1 MQMWWP
7 LQTILLNWYTVWKI
21 ISHSHLPAT
30 SSRNLLQISNFHCG
44 RAMDIYKIYYNS
56 LWMKILNLRNDGPWN
71 KTKFLIGL
79 LYHPGKCCFP
89 LPLFQRL
96 LCWRETR
103 QRGRASD
110 HIVWE
115 SHFNA
120 WIGSEFEPRLWLGN

>member
-79 LYHPGKCCFP
+79 LYHPGKCCLAATLVPEALVLKGDEAERKSFWSN
-89 LPLFQRL
+89 RL
-96 LCWRETR
+96 RISLQCLNRFRIWT
-103 QRGRASD
+103 SL
-110 HIVWE
+110 V
-115 SHFNA
+115 
-120 WIGSEFEPRLWLGN
+120 IG